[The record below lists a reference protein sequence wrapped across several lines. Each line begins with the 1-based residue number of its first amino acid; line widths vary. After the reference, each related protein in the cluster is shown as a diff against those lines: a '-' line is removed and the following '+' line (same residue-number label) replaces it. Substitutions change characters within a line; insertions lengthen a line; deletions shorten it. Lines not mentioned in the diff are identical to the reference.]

1 MPQFRKNVLSQYLR
15 TKCDKQ
21 LRLSLY
27 SPPELQALGWP
38 VPLEARPAVQILRD
52 RGKEWEQ
59 AKMQDL
65 ETAFG
70 NHLIGLKENGKF
82 KRIELAPVL
91 AVNPPSPTVI
101 VQARFSNPDLRQ
113 TFLTNIGLTPQRIE
127 QIPTF
132 GAFEPDIVLVKTP
145 ADGEVEI
152 LPTGDTTPLPPG
164 SQRKALLVSDIK
176 HAGEANSSYS
186 SEVALY
192 AVLLANWLSC
202 F

>member
-65 ETAFG
+65 EAAFG
-70 NHLIGLKENGKF
+70 THLQGTKENGKF
-82 KRIELAPVL
+82 KRIELGPILL
-91 AVNPPSPTVI
+91 ANPASPTVI
-101 VQARFSNPDLRQ
+101 VQARFSHAALKE
-113 TFLTNIGLTPQRIE
+113 TFLASIGLPPQRIGM
-127 QIPTF
+127 IPPF
-132 GAFEPDIVLVKTP
+132 GAFEPDIVLVRTA
-145 ADGEVEI
+145 ADDELEI
-152 LPTGDTTPLPPG
+152 LPNGDTSPVASG
-164 SQRKALLVSDIK
+164 SPRKALLISDIK
-176 HAGEANSSYS
+176 HAGEAN
-186 SEVALY
+186 
-192 AVLLANWLSC
+192 
-202 F
+202 

>member
-1 MPQFRKNVLSQYLR
+1 MAQFRKNVLSQYLR

-27 SPPELQALGWP
+27 SPPELQAMDWP

-70 NHLIGLKENGKF
+70 NHLIGVKENGKF
-82 KRIELAPVL
+82 KRIELAAVL

-101 VQARFSNPDLRQ
+101 VQARFSRQAPAESRRQPGLAAPQKSVTGRTNQAVQIREWFLRASADCYEKAALIPEQANP
-113 TFLTNIGLTPQRIE
+113 G
-127 QIPTF
+127 
-132 GAFEPDIVLVKTP
+132 
-145 ADGEVEI
+145 
-152 LPTGDTTPLPPG
+152 
-164 SQRKALLVSDIK
+164 
-176 HAGEANSSYS
+176 
-186 SEVALY
+186 
-192 AVLLANWLSC
+192 
-202 F
+202 